1 MTGRDDHDEKPVG
14 EEPAERPHGNEAGLA
29 EEADRT
35 VEEVPPAPG
44 APMQRG
50 ENR

>member
-1 MTGRDDHDEKPVG
+1 MTGPTPNEQTPADER
-14 EEPAERPHGNEAGLA
+14 ADRPHGDEPELG
-29 EEADRT
+29 EQADRT
-35 VEEVPPAPG
+35 AEQVSPAPG